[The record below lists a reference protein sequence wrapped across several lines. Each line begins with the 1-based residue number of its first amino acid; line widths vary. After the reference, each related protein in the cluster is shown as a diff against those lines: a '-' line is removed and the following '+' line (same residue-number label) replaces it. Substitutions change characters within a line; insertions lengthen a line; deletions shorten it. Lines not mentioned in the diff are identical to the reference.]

1 MASRFIRGDI
11 STNCSTFALP
21 VTLEQIAALIKR
33 MSPEDRRQLIKL
45 VPELH
50 YEAVPTKR
58 TIEDARESVE
68 QLRQELL
75 EELGGQP
82 LSPDEPF
89 LGGLTLGQYLD
100 LPETERAKL
109 WDEWSELDL
118 EELEELEVTP
128 DAVPAR

>member
-1 MASRFIRGDI
+1 MGANVF
-11 STNCSTFALP
+11 TLP
-21 VTLEQIAALIKR
+21 VSLEQVAALIKR
-33 MSPEDRRQLIKL
+33 MRPQDRQQLLRL
-45 VPELH
+45 VPEL
-50 YEAVPTKR
+50 AD
-58 TIEDARESVE
+58 DATRLKKLLDDAHQTVE

-100 LPETERAKL
+100 LPEAERAKL
-109 WDEWSELDL
+109 WEEWSAIDL
-118 EELEELEVTP
+118 EELEELEVRP

>member
-1 MASRFIRGDI
+1 MAETVF
-11 STNCSTFALP
+11 P
-21 VTLEQIAALIKR
+21 LEQIAALIKR

-50 YEAVPTKR
+50 QEAVPTKR

-75 EELGGQP
+75 DELGGQP

-100 LPETERAKL
+100 LPEAERAKL
-109 WDEWSELDL
+109 WDEWSQLDL